1 MQSPDSPSQSDH
13 SDSPDDDEIQ
23 EYFVSGIDV
32 DDVTSLWNLNQ
43 RYALLDAFTTIFRGE
58 PTGVIVRLHVL
69 LEMSDRPAGTTSWGL
84 SELRHHFSYLTDT
97 AFDTVMRRL
106 RGGGLISY
114 DRESNS
120 YTATSLGLQV
130 ASSISYFLKGY
141 EEEGL
146 TLLTGVLFAGDA
158 MGNISGADLSHLL
171 NRLGQLEQE
180 LQGAIDSASEP
191 AILSARGR
199 FDAVWKRIEQGTDII
214 KRIAQNQN
222 MDRETHKLG
231 QKVAQAQSRLARVT
245 TTFQRAM
252 NDIDRQRVH
261 LGNSGIS
268 TSDLNRYLMTKTQEE
283 LISIFDGAMGISI
296 QPILLLTDVLSDVA
310 EYELVERQRE
320 EKEEWKL
327 PQPVDS
333 SLEESALEEDIPHLK
348 ELIEDVVSLR
358 EESPL
363 KVIVPKECFELS
375 SYILSMLFLVDDASA
390 AQADGPLSELV
401 KLPLDVY
408 VQNEVDEVGVHGVHS
423 ISKGVVKKRGL

>member
-1 MQSPDSPSQSDH
+1 MHSTDAKQQDPSGNH
-13 SDSPDDDEIQ
+13 AKDEDIQ
-23 EYFVSGIDV
+23 EYFVPGIDV
-32 DDVTSLWNLNQ
+32 DDVASLWNLKQ
-43 RYALLDAFTTIFRGE
+43 RFSLLDAFTTIFRGE

-69 LEMSDRPAGTTSWGL
+69 LDMSIRPAGTPSWGL

-130 ASSISYFLKGY
+130 AGSISYFLKSY

-158 MGNISGADLSHLL
+158 MGNISGEDLSHLL
-171 NRLGQLEQE
+171 NRLGQLEHE

-214 KRIAQNQN
+214 KRIAQSQD
-222 MDRETHKLG
+222 MDRETHRLG

-261 LGNSGIS
+261 LGSSGIS

-283 LISIFDGAMGISI
+283 LIRTFEGAMGISV

-327 PQPVDS
+327 PQLVNS
-333 SLEESALEEDIPHLK
+333 SFEESTLEEDIPHLN
-348 ELIEDVVSLR
+348 ELIADVSNLQD
-358 EESPL
+358 ESPL
-363 KVIVPKECFELS
+363 KAIVPKESFELS
-375 SYILSMLFLVDDASA
+375 SYRLSMLFLVDDASA
-390 AQADGPLSELV
+390 AQADGPLTELV
-401 KLPLDVY
+401 NLPVDIY
-408 VQNEVDEVGVHGVHS
+408 VQDEVDEVGLHGVHS
-423 ISKGVVKKRGL
+423 ISKGVVKPRVL